1 MCVYRIFVIE
11 CIPLLDSLVE
21 GNPAKITRHGCL
33 CKQDDGLGN
42 SIHKIPLNEKKVASK
57 QREGIFFEGSLTP
70 IILSLVWHG
79 YINAMPHAPHLSTL
93 SP

>member
-1 MCVYRIFVIE
+1 MCVYHNVVIE

-33 CKQDDGLGN
+33 CKQDDSLGN
-42 SIHKIPLNEKKVASK
+42 SIHRIPLNQIKGSQQAK
-57 QREGIFFEGSLTP
+57 EGIFFEGSLTP

-79 YINAMPHAPHLSTL
+79 YINAMPHAPHLSIL